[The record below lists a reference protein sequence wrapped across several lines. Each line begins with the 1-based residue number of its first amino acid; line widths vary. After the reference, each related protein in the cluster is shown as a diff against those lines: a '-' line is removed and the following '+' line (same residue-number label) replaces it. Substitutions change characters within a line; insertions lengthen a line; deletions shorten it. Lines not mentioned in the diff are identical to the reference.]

1 MLRKIKTWLMER
13 YFPAEAKVEIATLRQ
28 EVAQLQAENDRLNA
42 YINGMEVGIRLQRRI
57 TINNGV
63 TTK

>member
-1 MLRKIKTWLMER
+1 MRRFKLWLMER

-28 EVAQLQAENDRLNA
+28 EVAELKAENNRLNA
-42 YINGMEVGIRLQRRI
+42 FINGMEAGIRLQRRI

-63 TTK
+63 ASK

>member
-1 MLRKIKTWLMER
+1 MRKFKLWLMER

-28 EVAQLQAENDRLNA
+28 EVAELKAENDRLNA
-42 YINGMEVGIRLQRRI
+42 YINGLEVGVCLQRRI

-63 TTK
+63 TK

>member
-1 MLRKIKTWLMER
+1 MRRFKLWLMER

-28 EVAQLQAENDRLNA
+28 EVAELKAENDRLNA
-42 YINGMEVGIRLQRRI
+42 YINGLEVGVCLQRRI

-63 TTK
+63 TK